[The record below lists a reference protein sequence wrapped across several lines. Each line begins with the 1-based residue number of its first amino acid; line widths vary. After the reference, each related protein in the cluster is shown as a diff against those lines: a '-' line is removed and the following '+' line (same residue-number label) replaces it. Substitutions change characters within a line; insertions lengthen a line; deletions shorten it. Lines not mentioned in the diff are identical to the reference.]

1 MSRAAVCFVAGPSPW
16 CGATVQV
23 DCKLSKPVRVGDELK
38 LVGKIDKR
46 EKNSKGDRE
55 KVHISASL
63 YGEDGTN
70 YCQLKGMSVTPV
82 PMHTIDDAVARR
94 TWLPDEKVLRDSGWE
109 L

>member
-1 MSRAAVCFVAGPSPW
+1 M
-16 CGATVQV
+16 
-23 DCKLSKPVRVGDELK
+23 RVGDELK

-63 YGEDGTN
+63 FGEDGTN

-94 TWLPDEKVLRDSGWE
+94 TWLADEKVLRDSGWE